1 MAKKAVRIDLA
12 ASTKLN
18 VETIVLNDLT
28 RLLTF
33 LLACAA
39 VVLVSSCATHMIP
52 KDHLTENAFITSGD
66 NNIWTAV
73 SFFGMVSVVDVDG
86 VVPKHSQGP
95 IELTP
100 GPHNVRLRFQGRDV
114 VKLINA
120 EPGDVFEFAV
130 LTNGSSQMADLY
142 KARSGTGAR

>member
-1 MAKKAVRIDLA
+1 VIN
-12 ASTKLN
+12 ASSRFGIFII
-18 VETIVLNDLT
+18 EFI
-28 RLLTF
+28 
-33 LLACAA
+33 A
-39 VVLVSSCATHMIP
+39 VVLVASCATHMIP